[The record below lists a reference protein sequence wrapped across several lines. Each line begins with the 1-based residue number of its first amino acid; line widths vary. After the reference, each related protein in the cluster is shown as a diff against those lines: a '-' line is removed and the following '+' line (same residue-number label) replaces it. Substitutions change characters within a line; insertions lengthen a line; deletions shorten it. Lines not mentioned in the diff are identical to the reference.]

1 MPEQTHCVMTGG
13 LSWCTGHLHG
23 GGRSVPLRPLL
34 LERGGVLVGC
44 LTEDG
49 LSPVMEMTELDAIR
63 LFI

>member
-1 MPEQTHCVMTGG
+1 MSGCI
-13 LSWCTGHLHG
+13 GHLHG

-34 LERGGVLVGC
+34 LERVGVSVGC

-49 LSPVMEMTELDAIR
+49 LFPVMEMTELDAIL